1 MDKNE
6 NLYLNC
12 FFVISFIFITFTTI
26 FYNFENSLIY
36 GASDGTTYMKIAQ
49 AAPYISSEELIYH
62 KAQRFIIP
70 YFIGI
75 ISYFTK
81 IEAYTIFR
89 IFAFIFII
97 SNLILFLKIFKK
109 FNIHIDQR
117 FYLFSLFIFNPYIV
131 RYFLSLPT
139 LINDLIFIF
148 SGTLLIFAFLENKK
162 IFVYIAIFLA
172 TASRVNAIFFVV
184 SIIITKLVY
193 KKKFNFYIYDIV
205 LVIIVFFFTNFINF
219 NHANIVG
226 VENSFY
232 DLKIRFG
239 LFFSNYS
246 SEEFLLFII
255 FPLINF
261 LPLILIPLLFNFKF
275 DYDNL
280 IKDQI
285 FFISLLICLMI
296 YFIAFIAGPIITGR
310 NIIRLINLSYPF
322 LIYIIFKLIDKKK
335 FLIGSIK
342 KLIFFSFLILWS
354 LHPTY
359 STINL
364 FKPFLNIFKF

>member
-1 MDKNE
+1 MNKKE
-6 NLYLNC
+6 HLYLYL
-12 FFVISFIFITFTTI
+12 FLIISFILIVFTNI
-26 FYNFENSLIY
+26 FFNFNSSIIY
-36 GASDGTTYMKIAQ
+36 GASDGITYMKIAQ
-49 AAPYISSEELIYH
+49 AAPSITSEELIYH

-70 YFIGI
+70 YFIGT

-81 IEAYTIFR
+81 IESYTIFR

-97 SNLILFLKIFKK
+97 LNLILFLKIFKHLK
-109 FNIHIDQR
+109 IEINQK
-117 FYLFSLFIFNPYIV
+117 FYLFSLLIFNPYII

-148 SGTLLIFAFLENKK
+148 SGTLLILAFLENKK

-172 TASRVNAIFFVV
+172 SASRVNAIFFIV
-184 SIIITKLVY
+184 SIIITKLIY
-193 KKKFNFYIYDIV
+193 RKKFNFYMHDII
-205 LVIIVFFFTNFINF
+205 LVITIFFFTNLINF
-219 NHANIVG
+219 NHANITG
-226 VENSFY
+226 IENSFY

-246 SEEFLLFII
+246 SKEFLLFII
-255 FPLINF
+255 FPLFNF
-261 LPLILIPLLFNFKF
+261 LPVILIPLFFNFKF
-275 DYDNL
+275 DFDNF
-280 IKDQI
+280 INDQI
-285 FFISLLICLMI
+285 FFMSVLISLMI
-296 YFIAFIAGPIITGR
+296 YFIAFVAGPIITGK

-322 LIYIIFKLIDKKK
+322 TIYIIFKIIDKKK
-335 FLIGSIK
+335 FFISNIK
-342 KLIFFSFLILWS
+342 KLIFLSLVILWS